1 MDYIISSESTMD
13 INIDYLDE
21 LEVSAINSNY
31 QIDGKIFLD
40 DFTQTLDM
48 KSFYTKMQKG
58 AMTSTS
64 AINIEEYLTYF
75 RPILE
80 EGHDIIHICL
90 SSGISVQFNFLEEA
104 VEILKKEFPDRKI
117 YPVDSLM
124 ASSGIALLVSK
135 LVDLKNKGMDIDSLY
150 KRVME
155 NKRNVIGL
163 VTNEDLRYLARGG
176 RISKTAANLGGI
188 LHINPLITVDDNGK
202 LQVISKIRTRKKYL
216 KTLINKIESNSIDGD
231 NYSDNIF
238 ISHANNEKFA
248 IEAKSLMEDKFK
260 NAKINI
266 FSMGPT
272 IGSHIGPGALAVF
285 HRGKKRQG

>member
-40 DFTQTLDM
+40 DFAQTLDM

-248 IEAKSLMEDKFK
+248 IEVKSLIEDKFK

>member
-40 DFTQTLDM
+40 DFAQTLDM

-238 ISHANNEKFA
+238 ISHANNENFA

>member
-40 DFTQTLDM
+40 DFAQTLDM

>member
-40 DFTQTLDM
+40 DFAQTLDM

-248 IEAKSLMEDKFK
+248 IEAKSLIEDKFK

>member
-40 DFTQTLDM
+40 DFAQTLDM

-90 SSGISVQFNFLEEA
+90 SSGISVQFNFLKEA

-150 KRVME
+150 KRAME

-188 LHINPLITVDDNGK
+188 LHINPLITVDNNGK

-216 KTLINKIESNSIDGD
+216 KTLINKIEFNSIDGG